1 MKKSI
6 LYALAL
12 AAVAFTSCDEG
23 RIAEKTVDF
32 TEDGRVAKL
41 DVDLTGL
48 GTYPQN
54 YSVVLAGFNDTD
66 NYADIIKN
74 LSVDSTGHCQV
85 VMKGIPES
93 VKTLEVCVIN
103 SIRRR
108 VVTFYTMEAPT
119 TTDTIRIDAGSLNVG
134 MFHSIQANIFNKQC
148 ASCHSGNSWA
158 ASLNLNEGHSYANL
172 VNVDSHLESGKK
184 RVLPG
189 SSAESVLYDALGTDV
204 SASWRHDHQGI
215 MRTDAVGLQLIKD
228 WIDNGAKE

>member
-6 LYALAL
+6 LYALL
-12 AAVAFTSCDEG
+12 LSAVAFTSCDEG
-23 RIAEKTVDF
+23 RIAEKAVDY

-66 NYADIIKN
+66 NYADIIKT
-74 LSVDSTGHCQV
+74 LTVDSTGHCQV

-108 VVTFYTMEAPT
+108 VVSFYTMEAPT

-134 MFHSIQANIFNKQC
+134 MFHSIQANIFDKQC

-158 ASLNLNEGHSYANL
+158 ASLNLNEGHSYADL
-172 VNVDSHLESGKK
+172 VNADSHLEPGKK

-189 SSAESVLYDALGTDV
+189 SSAESVLYDALGTDA

>member
-1 MKKSI
+1 MKRNI
-6 LYALAL
+6 LCALLL
-12 AAVAFTSCDEG
+12 AAALFTSCDEG
-23 RIAEKTVDF
+23 RIAEKEVDF

-48 GTYPQN
+48 GTYPTN
-54 YSVVLAGFNDTD
+54 YSVVLAGFNETD
-66 NYADIIKN
+66 NYADIIKT
-74 LSVDSTGHCQV
+74 LTADTSGHCQV

-103 SIRRR
+103 SVRRR
-108 VVTFYTMEAPT
+108 VVSFYSMEAPT

-134 MFHSIQANIFNKQC
+134 MFHSIQANIFDKQC

-158 ASLNLNEGHSYANL
+158 ASLNLNEGHSYENL
-172 VNVDSHLESGKK
+172 VNVDSHLEAGKK

-189 SSAESVLYDALGTDV
+189 SSAESVLYHALGTDV
-204 SASWRHDHQGI
+204 SSAWRHDHQGI
-215 MRTDAVGLQLIKD
+215 MRTDAIGLQLIKD